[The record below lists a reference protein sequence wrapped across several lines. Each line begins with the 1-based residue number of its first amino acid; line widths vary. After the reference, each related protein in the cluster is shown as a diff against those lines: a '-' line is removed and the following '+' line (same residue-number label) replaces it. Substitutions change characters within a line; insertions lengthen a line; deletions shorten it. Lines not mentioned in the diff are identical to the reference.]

1 MQTAEHIY
9 ININEEVIG
18 VRGTD
23 LVNKNDFK
31 FDLPPLAAYPNF
43 VAMPLNTNS
52 QYYSSR
58 AFTLF
63 TVFLQVSL
71 SHFAYSL
78 ILHLFFDVEYS
89 LVIGQ
94 QLLLC
99 KKNFQLAV
107 VFPSYSL
114 SVGLIYANILPHPNQ
129 ICYLTTPSKHFKTI
143 MIEDFAQLKIITG
156 SNIGYWI
163 RFISY
168 RKKKKKKSFY
178 LK

>member
-1 MQTAEHIY
+1 M
-9 ININEEVIG
+9 
-18 VRGTD
+18 RGTD
-23 LVNKNDFK
+23 LVNKNDLK

-71 SHFAYSL
+71 SHFADSL

-94 QLLLC
+94 
-99 KKNFQLAV
+99 
-107 VFPSYSL
+107 
-114 SVGLIYANILPHPNQ
+114 
-129 ICYLTTPSKHFKTI
+129 
-143 MIEDFAQLKIITG
+143 
-156 SNIGYWI
+156 
-163 RFISY
+163 
-168 RKKKKKKSFY
+168 
-178 LK
+178 